1 MAFFIDKFKIRYIII
16 LTFILK
22 YNEDKFMAE
31 NETVEKVPFLK
42 KLSTKYSL
50 IMLVTTVVL
59 FTVMIVFVSTAIK
72 TQIRNIT
79 FSMGENITDG
89 RGAEISNW
97 IEIYTNDLKIYSE
110 AEINKTGDKEKV
122 IEWLHNNTQLRNR
135 DYDYMFF
142 CDNEGTSYR
151 DTGLIGAKGALTERD
166 YYKAMINQGLSS
178 FRGDMVLSKTSGQY
192 VIPIARP
199 AKNQNNQTFGFYVG
213 MLGFKSLSDK
223 IKTFKVGETG
233 YFFLVDNKGRFI
245 AHPNESKLLKQANE
259 NEELKQLL
267 LNKNNH
273 NALTTLDGVE
283 QYLFSSQVP
292 NLGWTI
298 FLSLEKQE
306 IDKSMK
312 YVQNVS
318 LIFGIIFAIVILFVV
333 IIFIYSIFKR
343 INKVTELINQL
354 STGEADLTTQL
365 KVKRRDEIAL
375 LIESV
380 NRFLAKFRS
389 IMTTIK
395 SSETALENAGN
406 TLSQEINST
415 TSTITQMSDNI
426 SVVNK
431 QVQQQTENVASSA
444 SAISQITRNIES
456 LDSMIQS
463 QAASVVEASAAV
475 EEMIGNINSVDR
487 SVYKMSEEFT
497 TLETDTKN
505 GIEMNSAVNSLIQR
519 IAEQSTSMV
528 DANSTIQSIAEQT
541 NLLAMNAAIE
551 AAHAGEA
558 GKGFSVVADEI
569 RKLAETSAEQSNKI
583 GIELN
588 NIQDGISQ
596 VVEASSESE
605 KSFQSVSSRINL
617 TGELITQI
625 RSAMEEQQSG
635 SHQILDA
642 LQAMN
647 DSTAEV
653 RGAAEEMTNGGV
665 AIMKDVQQLQ
675 SSMTNIQTAISE
687 INSGTSYVNQ
697 TTSNLKNVST
707 QLTENIAKISND
719 VNLFK
724 I

>member
-1 MAFFIDKFKIRYIII
+1 MAD
-16 LTFILK
+16 
-22 YNEDKFMAE
+22 
-31 NETVEKVPFLK
+31 NETTVKVPFLK
-42 KLSTKYSL
+42 RLSTKYSIILL
-50 IMLVTTVVL
+50 ITTFL
-59 FTVMIVFVSTAIK
+59 FFSVMVIFISTAIRS
-72 TQIRNIT
+72 QIKNIT
-79 FSMGENITDG
+79 FSMGENIADG

-97 IEIYTNDLKIYSE
+97 IDIYTNDLKIYSE
-110 AEINKTGDKEKV
+110 AEINATGDKEKV
-122 IEWLHNNTQLRNR
+122 LEWLHNNTQLRNR

-142 CDNEGTSYR
+142 CDTEGTSYR
-151 DTGLIGAKGALTERD
+151 DTGLVGGKGALTERD

-178 FRGDMVLSKTSGQY
+178 FTGEMVLSKTSGQY

-199 AKNQNNQTFGFYVG
+199 AKDSNNKTFGFYVG

-233 YFFLVDNKGRFI
+233 YFFLVDNKGRYI
-245 AHPNESKLLKQANE
+245 AHPNESKFLKQANE

-273 NALTTLDGVE
+273 NTLATIDGVE
-283 QYLFSSQVP
+283 QYVFSSQVP

-298 FLSLEKQE
+298 FLSLEKE
-306 IDKSMK
+306 EVHKSIM
-312 YVQNVS
+312 YVQNVTV
-318 LIFGIIFAIVILFVV
+318 IFGIIFAIVIMLVV
-333 IIFIYSIFKR
+333 ILFLYSIFKR
-343 INKVTELINQL
+343 INKVTVLVGQL
-354 STGEADLTTQL
+354 STGDADLTTQL
-365 KVKRRDEIAL
+365 KVKHQDEIAL
-375 LIESV
+375 LIEAV
-380 NRFLAKFRS
+380 NKFLAKFRS
-389 IMTTIK
+389 IMITIK
-395 SSETALENAGN
+395 SSESELEDAGS

-415 TSTITQMSDNI
+415 TATISQMSNNI

-431 QVQQQTENVASSA
+431 QVQQQTEHVANSA

-456 LDSMIQS
+456 LDNMIQS

-487 SVYKMSEEFT
+487 SVFKMSEEFT

-605 KSFQSVSSRINL
+605 KSFQSVSTRINL

-647 DSTAEV
+647 DSTTEV
-653 RGAAEEMTNGGV
+653 RGAAQEMTNGGE
-665 AIMKDVQQLQ
+665 AIIKDVQELQ
-675 SSMTNIQTAISE
+675 SSMSNIQTAISE

-697 TTSNLKNVST
+697 TTTNLKNVSSM
-707 QLTENIAKISND
+707 LTENITKIGND

-724 I
+724 V

>member
-1 MAFFIDKFKIRYIII
+1 MAD
-16 LTFILK
+16 
-22 YNEDKFMAE
+22 
-31 NETVEKVPFLK
+31 NETTIKVPFLK
-42 KLSTKYSL
+42 RLSTKYSIILL
-50 IMLVTTVVL
+50 ITTIL
-59 FTVMIVFVSTAIK
+59 FFSVMVIFISTAIRS
-72 TQIRNIT
+72 QIKNIT
-79 FSMGENITDG
+79 FSMGENIADG

-97 IEIYTNDLKIYSE
+97 IDIYTNDLKIYSE
-110 AEINKTGDKEKV
+110 AEINATGDKEKV
-122 IEWLHNNTQLRNR
+122 LEWLHNNTQLRNR

-142 CDNEGTSYR
+142 CDTEGTSYR
-151 DTGLIGAKGALTERD
+151 DTGLVGGKGALTERD
-166 YYKAMINQGLSS
+166 YYKAMINQGLTS
-178 FRGDMVLSKTSGQY
+178 FTGEMVLSKTSGQY

-199 AKNQNNQTFGFYVG
+199 AKDSNNKTFGFYVG

-233 YFFLVDNKGRFI
+233 YFFLVDNKGRYI
-245 AHPNESKLLKQANE
+245 AHPNESKFLKQANE
-259 NEELKQLL
+259 NEEIKQLL

-273 NALTTLDGVE
+273 NTLATIDGVE
-283 QYLFSSQVP
+283 QYIFSSQVP

-306 IDKSMK
+306 VHKSIM
-312 YVQNVS
+312 YVQNVTV
-318 LIFGIIFAIVILFVV
+318 IFGIIFAIVIMLVV
-333 IIFIYSIFKR
+333 ILFLYSIFKL
-343 INKVTELINQL
+343 INKVTVLVDQL
-354 STGEADLTTQL
+354 STGDADLTTQL
-365 KVKRRDEIAL
+365 KVKHQDEIAL
-375 LIESV
+375 LIEAV
-380 NRFLAKFRS
+380 NKFLAKFRS
-389 IMTTIK
+389 IMITIK
-395 SSETALENAGN
+395 SSENELEDAGS

-415 TSTITQMSDNI
+415 TATISQMSNNI

-431 QVQQQTENVASSA
+431 QVQQQTEHVSNSA

-456 LDSMIQS
+456 LDNMIQS

-487 SVYKMSEEFT
+487 SVLKMSEEFT

-605 KSFQSVSSRINL
+605 KSFQSVSTRINL

-647 DSTAEV
+647 DSTTEV
-653 RGAAEEMTNGGV
+653 RGAAQEMTNGGE
-665 AIMKDVQQLQ
+665 AIIKDVQELQ
-675 SSMTNIQTAISE
+675 SSMSNIQTAISE

-697 TTSNLKNVST
+697 TTTNLKNVSSM
-707 QLTENIAKISND
+707 LTENITNIGND

-724 I
+724 V

>member
-1 MAFFIDKFKIRYIII
+1 MAD
-16 LTFILK
+16 
-22 YNEDKFMAE
+22 
-31 NETVEKVPFLK
+31 NETTIKVPFLK
-42 KLSTKYSL
+42 RLSTKYSIILL
-50 IMLVTTVVL
+50 ITTFL
-59 FTVMIVFVSTAIK
+59 FFSVMVIFISTAIRS
-72 TQIRNIT
+72 QIKNIT
-79 FSMGENITDG
+79 FSMGENIADG

-97 IEIYTNDLKIYSE
+97 IDIYTNDLKIYSE
-110 AEINKTGDKEKV
+110 AEINATGDKEKV
-122 IEWLHNNTQLRNR
+122 LEWLHNNTQLRNR

-142 CDNEGTSYR
+142 CDTEGTSYR
-151 DTGLIGAKGALTERD
+151 DTGLVGGKGALTERD

-178 FRGDMVLSKTSGQY
+178 FTGEMVLSKTSGQY

-199 AKNQNNQTFGFYVG
+199 AKDSNNKTFGFYVG

-233 YFFLVDNKGRFI
+233 YFFLVDNKGRYI
-245 AHPNESKLLKQANE
+245 AHPNESKFLKQANE

-273 NALTTLDGVE
+273 NTLAIIDGVE
-283 QYLFSSQVP
+283 QYVFSSQVP

-298 FLSLEKQE
+298 FLSLEKE
-306 IDKSMK
+306 EVHKSIM
-312 YVQNVS
+312 YVQNVTV
-318 LIFGIIFAIVILFVV
+318 IFGIIFAIVIMLVV
-333 IIFIYSIFKR
+333 ILFLYSIFKR
-343 INKVTELINQL
+343 INKVTVLIDQL
-354 STGEADLTTQL
+354 STGDADLTTQL
-365 KVKRRDEIAL
+365 KVKHQDEIAL
-375 LIESV
+375 LIEAV
-380 NRFLAKFRS
+380 NKFLAKFRS
-389 IMTTIK
+389 IMITIK
-395 SSETALENAGN
+395 SSENELEDAGS

-415 TSTITQMSDNI
+415 TATISQMSNNI

-431 QVQQQTENVASSA
+431 QVQQQTEHVANSA

-456 LDSMIQS
+456 LDNMIQS

-487 SVYKMSEEFT
+487 SVFKMSEEFT

-588 NIQDGISQ
+588 NIQEGISQ

-605 KSFQSVSSRINL
+605 KSFQSVSTRINL

-647 DSTAEV
+647 DSTTEV
-653 RGAAEEMTNGGV
+653 RGAAQEMTNGGE
-665 AIMKDVQQLQ
+665 AIIKDVQELQ
-675 SSMTNIQTAISE
+675 NSMSNIQTAISE

-697 TTSNLKNVST
+697 TTANLKNVSSM
-707 QLTENIAKISND
+707 LTENITKIGND

-724 I
+724 V

>member
-1 MAFFIDKFKIRYIII
+1 MAD
-16 LTFILK
+16 
-22 YNEDKFMAE
+22 
-31 NETVEKVPFLK
+31 NETTIKVPFLK
-42 KLSTKYSL
+42 RLSTKYSIILL
-50 IMLVTTVVL
+50 ITTFL
-59 FTVMIVFVSTAIK
+59 FFSVMVIFISTAIRS
-72 TQIRNIT
+72 QIKNIT
-79 FSMGENITDG
+79 FSMGENIADG

-97 IEIYTNDLKIYSE
+97 IDIYTNDLKIYSE
-110 AEINKTGDKEKV
+110 AEINTTGDKEKV
-122 IEWLHNNTQLRNR
+122 LEWLHNNTQLRNR

-142 CDNEGTSYR
+142 CDTEGTSYR
-151 DTGLIGAKGALTERD
+151 DTGLVGGKGALTERD

-178 FRGDMVLSKTSGQY
+178 FTGEMVLSKTSGQY

-199 AKNQNNQTFGFYVG
+199 AKDSNNKTFGFYVG

-233 YFFLVDNKGRFI
+233 YFFLVDNKGRYI
-245 AHPNESKLLKQANE
+245 AHPNESKFLKQANE

-273 NALTTLDGVE
+273 NTLATIDGVE
-283 QYLFSSQVP
+283 QYVFSSQVP

-298 FLSLEKQE
+298 FLSLEKE
-306 IDKSMK
+306 EVHKSIM
-312 YVQNVS
+312 YVQNVTV
-318 LIFGIIFAIVILFVV
+318 IFGIIFAIVIMLVV
-333 IIFIYSIFKR
+333 ILFLYSIFKR
-343 INKVTELINQL
+343 INKVTVLVGQL
-354 STGEADLTTQL
+354 STGDADLTTQL
-365 KVKRRDEIAL
+365 KVKHQDEIAL
-375 LIESV
+375 LIEAV
-380 NRFLAKFRS
+380 NKFLAKFRS
-389 IMTTIK
+389 IMITIK
-395 SSETALENAGN
+395 SSENELEDAGS

-415 TSTITQMSDNI
+415 TATISQMSNNI

-431 QVQQQTENVASSA
+431 QVQQQTEHVANSA

-456 LDSMIQS
+456 LDNMIQS

-487 SVYKMSEEFT
+487 SVFKMSEEFT

-605 KSFQSVSSRINL
+605 KSFQSVSTRINL

-647 DSTAEV
+647 DSTTEV
-653 RGAAEEMTNGGV
+653 RGAAQEMTNGGE
-665 AIMKDVQQLQ
+665 AIIKDVQELQ
-675 SSMTNIQTAISE
+675 SSMSNIQTAISE

-697 TTSNLKNVST
+697 TTTNLKNVSSM
-707 QLTENIAKISND
+707 LTENITKIGND

-724 I
+724 V

>member
-1 MAFFIDKFKIRYIII
+1 MAD
-16 LTFILK
+16 
-22 YNEDKFMAE
+22 
-31 NETVEKVPFLK
+31 NETTIKVPFLK
-42 KLSTKYSL
+42 RLSTKYSIILL
-50 IMLVTTVVL
+50 ITTIL
-59 FTVMIVFVSTAIK
+59 FFSVMVIFISTAIRS
-72 TQIRNIT
+72 QIKNIT
-79 FSMGENITDG
+79 FSMGENIADG

-97 IEIYTNDLKIYSE
+97 IDIYTNDLKIYSE
-110 AEINKTGDKEKV
+110 AEINATGDKEKV
-122 IEWLHNNTQLRNR
+122 LEWLHNNTQLRNR

-142 CDNEGTSYR
+142 CDTEGTSYR
-151 DTGLIGAKGALTERD
+151 DTGLVGGKGALTERD
-166 YYKAMINQGLSS
+166 YYKAMINQGLTS
-178 FRGDMVLSKTSGQY
+178 FTGEMVLSKTSGQY

-199 AKNQNNQTFGFYVG
+199 AKDSNNKTFGFYVG

-233 YFFLVDNKGRFI
+233 YFFLVDNKGRYI
-245 AHPNESKLLKQANE
+245 AHPNESKFLKQANE
-259 NEELKQLL
+259 NEEIKQLL

-273 NALTTLDGVE
+273 NTLATIDGVE
-283 QYLFSSQVP
+283 QYVFSSQVP

-306 IDKSMK
+306 VHKSIM
-312 YVQNVS
+312 YVQNVTV
-318 LIFGIIFAIVILFVV
+318 IFGIIFAIVIMLVV
-333 IIFIYSIFKR
+333 ILFLYSIFKR
-343 INKVTELINQL
+343 INKVTVLIDQL
-354 STGEADLTTQL
+354 STGDADLTTQL
-365 KVKRRDEIAL
+365 KVKHQDEIAL
-375 LIESV
+375 LIEAV
-380 NRFLAKFRS
+380 NKFLAKFRS
-389 IMTTIK
+389 IMITIK
-395 SSETALENAGN
+395 SSENELEDAGS

-415 TSTITQMSDNI
+415 TATISQMSNNI

-431 QVQQQTENVASSA
+431 QVQQQTEHVSNSA

-456 LDSMIQS
+456 LDNMIQS

-487 SVYKMSEEFT
+487 SVFKMSEEFK

-588 NIQDGISQ
+588 NIQEGISQ

-605 KSFQSVSSRINL
+605 KSFQSVSTRINL

-647 DSTAEV
+647 DSTTEV
-653 RGAAEEMTNGGV
+653 RGAAQEMTNGGE
-665 AIMKDVQQLQ
+665 AIIKDVQELQ
-675 SSMTNIQTAISE
+675 SSMSNIQTAISE

-697 TTSNLKNVST
+697 TTTNLKNVSSM
-707 QLTENIAKISND
+707 LTENITKIGND

-724 I
+724 V

>member
-1 MAFFIDKFKIRYIII
+1 MAD
-16 LTFILK
+16 
-22 YNEDKFMAE
+22 
-31 NETVEKVPFLK
+31 NETTIKVPFLK
-42 KLSTKYSL
+42 RLSTKYSIILL
-50 IMLVTTVVL
+50 ITTFL
-59 FTVMIVFVSTAIK
+59 FFSVMVIFISTAIR
-72 TQIRNIT
+72 TQIKNIT
-79 FSMGENITDG
+79 FSMGENIADG

-97 IEIYTNDLKIYSE
+97 IDIYTNDLKIYSE
-110 AEINKTGDKEKV
+110 AEINATGDKEKV
-122 IEWLHNNTQLRNR
+122 LEWLHNNTQLRNR

-142 CDNEGTSYR
+142 CDTEGTSYR
-151 DTGLIGAKGALTERD
+151 DTGLVGGKGALTERD

-178 FRGDMVLSKTSGQY
+178 FTGEMVLSKTSGQY

-199 AKNQNNQTFGFYVG
+199 AKDSNNKTFGFYVG

-233 YFFLVDNKGRFI
+233 YFFLVDNKGRYI
-245 AHPNESKLLKQANE
+245 AHPNESKFLKQANE

-273 NALTTLDGVE
+273 NTLATIDGVE
-283 QYLFSSQVP
+283 QYVFSSQVP

-306 IDKSMK
+306 VHKSIM
-312 YVQNVS
+312 YVQNVTV
-318 LIFGIIFAIVILFVV
+318 IFGIIFAIVIMLVV
-333 IIFIYSIFKR
+333 ILFLYSIFKR
-343 INKVTELINQL
+343 INKVTVLVGQL
-354 STGEADLTTQL
+354 STGDADLTTQL
-365 KVKRRDEIAL
+365 KVKHQDEIAL
-375 LIESV
+375 LIEAV
-380 NRFLAKFRS
+380 NKFLAKFRS
-389 IMTTIK
+389 IMITIK
-395 SSETALENAGN
+395 SSESELEDAGS

-415 TSTITQMSDNI
+415 TATISQMSNNI

-431 QVQQQTENVASSA
+431 QVQQQTEHVANSA

-456 LDSMIQS
+456 LDNMIQS

-487 SVYKMSEEFT
+487 SVFKMSEEFT

-605 KSFQSVSSRINL
+605 KSFQSVSTRINL

-647 DSTAEV
+647 DSTTEV
-653 RGAAEEMTNGGV
+653 RGAAQEMTNGGE
-665 AIMKDVQQLQ
+665 AIIKDVQELQ
-675 SSMTNIQTAISE
+675 SSMSNIQTAISE

-697 TTSNLKNVST
+697 TTTNLKNVSSM
-707 QLTENIAKISND
+707 LTENITKIGND

-724 I
+724 V

>member
-1 MAFFIDKFKIRYIII
+1 MAD
-16 LTFILK
+16 
-22 YNEDKFMAE
+22 
-31 NETVEKVPFLK
+31 NETTVKVPFLK
-42 KLSTKYSL
+42 RLSTKYSIILL
-50 IMLVTTVVL
+50 ITTFL
-59 FTVMIVFVSTAIK
+59 FFSVMVIFISTAIRS
-72 TQIRNIT
+72 QIKNIT
-79 FSMGENITDG
+79 FSMGENIADG

-97 IEIYTNDLKIYSE
+97 IDIYTNDLKIYSE
-110 AEINKTGDKEKV
+110 AEINATGDKEKV
-122 IEWLHNNTQLRNR
+122 LEWLHNNTQLRNR

-142 CDNEGTSYR
+142 CDTEGTSYR
-151 DTGLIGAKGALTERD
+151 DTGLVGGKGALTERD

-178 FRGDMVLSKTSGQY
+178 FTGEMVLSKTSGQY

-199 AKNQNNQTFGFYVG
+199 AKDSNNKTFGFYVG

-233 YFFLVDNKGRFI
+233 YFFLVDNKGRYI
-245 AHPNESKLLKQANE
+245 AHPNESKFLKQANE

-273 NALTTLDGVE
+273 NTLATIDGVE
-283 QYLFSSQVP
+283 QYVFSSQVP

-298 FLSLEKQE
+298 FLSLEKE
-306 IDKSMK
+306 EVHKSIM
-312 YVQNVS
+312 YVQNVTV
-318 LIFGIIFAIVILFVV
+318 IFGIIFAIVIMLVV
-333 IIFIYSIFKR
+333 ILFLYSIFKR
-343 INKVTELINQL
+343 INKVTVLVGQL
-354 STGEADLTTQL
+354 STGDADLTTQL
-365 KVKRRDEIAL
+365 KVKHQDEIAL
-375 LIESV
+375 LIEAV
-380 NRFLAKFRS
+380 NKFLAKFRS
-389 IMTTIK
+389 IMITIK
-395 SSETALENAGN
+395 SSENELEDAGS

-415 TSTITQMSDNI
+415 TATISQMSNNI

-431 QVQQQTENVASSA
+431 QVQQQTEHVANSA

-456 LDSMIQS
+456 LDNMIQS

-487 SVYKMSEEFT
+487 SVFKMSEEFT

-605 KSFQSVSSRINL
+605 KSFQSVSTRINL

-647 DSTAEV
+647 DSTTEV
-653 RGAAEEMTNGGV
+653 RGAAQEMTNGGE
-665 AIMKDVQQLQ
+665 AIIKDVQELQ
-675 SSMTNIQTAISE
+675 SSMSNIQTAISE

-697 TTSNLKNVST
+697 TTTNLKNVSSM
-707 QLTENIAKISND
+707 LTENITKIGND

-724 I
+724 V